1 MNTAIPTPQLT
12 SDQSAAIFAIQCWF
26 AADSDATPDHLYQS
40 FLLDGAAGT
49 GKTFCLRQLLDSV
62 DGTVLF
68 TAPTNKAVKV
78 LQQTLNAADIHS
90 ECCTI
95 YSALNLRMM
104 PDGAVKVLTA
114 SEQRGRINWATIS
127 LCVVDEASMVGK
139 TLRTHI
145 DNIQQIYAVRFL
157 FVGDS
162 AQLPPVGEPNSAVI
176 AGHPPETTA
185 TLLQVVRQDNQIL
198 TLGSAI
204 RAQVT
209 SWAPCITLSS
219 DNDGDEGVWR
229 YILPAEAEQRI
240 LEAIRAGLFQ
250 SPTGAKAIAW
260 RNAVVAKLNT
270 FIRGHLYPGTTEFFC
285 EGDRVILTE
294 PCTELAMASGQQR
307 KTLHT
312 TDTEGVVNSCSL
324 AAHPTYPQFSCYHL
338 SVTSDEGVKM
348 DLWVLGQDR
357 KTQAAWKTERERLL
371 QQARENSR
379 LWPGFWSFLE
389 AFHSVRHGYA
399 ITAHRSQGSTY
410 EQAFV
415 NSSDIFCNQNR
426 SEAFRCLYVAATRPR
441 KRLFL
446 W

>member
-1 MNTAIPTPQLT
+1 MSIHSSSTLTP
-12 SDQSAAIFAIQCWF
+12 DQSAAILAIQQWF
-26 AADSDATPDHLYQS
+26 AADPDTTSDQFFQS

-49 GKTFCLRQLLDSV
+49 GKTFCLQQLLDSV

-95 YSALNLRMM
+95 YSALNLRML

-114 SEQRGRINWATIS
+114 SEQRGRINWASVS

-139 TLRTHI
+139 VLRRYI
-145 DNIQQIYAVRFL
+145 RDVQDNYGTRFL

-162 AQLPPVGEPNSAVI
+162 AQLPPVGEPESAVI

-185 TLLQVVRQDNQIL
+185 TLTQVVRQDNQIL

-209 SWAPCITLSS
+209 SWAPCITLAS
-219 DNDGDEGVWR
+219 DNDGEEGVWR
-229 YILPAEAEQRI
+229 YVLPAEAEQRI
-240 LEAIRAGLFQ
+240 LQAIQAGLFQ

-260 RNAVVAKLNT
+260 RNAVVTKLNT
-270 FIRGHLYPGTTEFFC
+270 FIRGHLFPGTAEFFC

-294 PCTELAMASGQQR
+294 PCKELSMAKGQQH

-312 TDTEGVVNSCSL
+312 TDTEGVVESCTL
-324 AAHPTYPQFSCYHL
+324 AAHPIYPQFQCHHL
-338 SVTSDEGVKM
+338 SATSDEGAKM

-357 KTQAAWKTERERLL
+357 RTQAAWKAEKERLL
-371 QQARENSR
+371 ASARGNSR
-379 LWPGFWSFLE
+379 LWPGFWTFLE
-389 AFHSVRHGYA
+389 AFHAVRHGYA

-426 SEAFRCLYVAATRPR
+426 SEAFRCLYVACTRPK

>member
-1 MNTAIPTPQLT
+1 MNTIHSPITLTP
-12 SDQSAAIFAIQCWF
+12 DQSAAISAIQSWF
-26 AADSDATPDHLYQS
+26 SADPDTTPDQLFQS

-49 GKTFCLRQLLDSV
+49 GKTFCLQQLLSSI

-78 LQQTLNAADIHS
+78 LQQTLNAAGIHS

-95 YSALNLRMM
+95 YSALNLRML

-114 SEQRGRINWATIS
+114 SEQRGRVNWASVS

-139 TLRTHI
+139 VLRRYI
-145 DNIQQIYAVRFL
+145 RDIQDTYGTRFL

-162 AQLPPVGEPNSAVI
+162 AQLPPVGEPESAVI

-204 RAQVT
+204 RVQVT
-209 SWAPCITLSS
+209 SWAPCITLTS
-219 DNDGDEGVWR
+219 DNDGEEGVWR
-229 YILPAEAEQRI
+229 YVLPAEAEQRI

-250 SPTGAKAIAW
+250 SLTGAKAIAW
-260 RNAVVAKLNT
+260 RNVVVAKLNS
-270 FIRGHLYPGTTEFFC
+270 FIRGHLFPGTTEFFC
-285 EGDRVILTE
+285 EGDRIILTE
-294 PCTELAMASGQQR
+294 PCTELSMARGQQR

-312 TDTEGVVNSCSL
+312 TDTEGVVESCSL
-324 AAHPTYPQFSCYHL
+324 APHPIYQQFLCHHL

-357 KTQAAWKTERERLL
+357 QTQAAWKAEKERLL
-371 QQARENSR
+371 ANARGNSR
-379 LWPGFWSFLE
+379 LWHDFWSFLE
-389 AFHSVRHGYA
+389 AFHSARHGYA

-426 SEAFRCLYVAATRPR
+426 SEAFRCLYVAATRPK